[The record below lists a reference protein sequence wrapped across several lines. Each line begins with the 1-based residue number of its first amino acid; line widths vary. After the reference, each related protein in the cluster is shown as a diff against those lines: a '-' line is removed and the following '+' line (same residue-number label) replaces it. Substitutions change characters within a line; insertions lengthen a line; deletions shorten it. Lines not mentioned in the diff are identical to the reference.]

1 MNLPNLLSLS
11 RVAFLFVIAILLY
24 APFKG
29 AATLAFVLYIIA
41 ALTDWADGWVARR
54 FNMIT
59 DFGKLMDAL
68 ADKVLNVGIFVVLV
82 TIPDLLGVWA
92 VFMVLIILT
101 REFLITGLRQ
111 VAAVRGVVLAAEKS
125 GKVKTVFQIVSAGF
139 LMAAL
144 FLHADFGAS
153 TAVSETFRWIGI
165 ILLVVATLMTLQSGY
180 MYLSKYWHLLADE
193 PSSAKGKGKK

>member
-1 MNLPNLLSLS
+1 M
-11 RVAFLFVIAILLY
+11 
-24 APFKG
+24 KG
-29 AATLAFVLYIIA
+29 AATFAFVLYIIA

-92 VFMVLIILT
+92 VFLVLIILA

-111 VAAVRGVVLAAEKS
+111 VAAVRGVVLAAENS
-125 GKVKTVFQIVSAGF
+125 GKIKTVFQIISAAMLIF
-139 LMAAL
+139 AMAL
-144 FLHADFGAS
+144 KADFNAA
-153 TAVSETFRWIGI
+153 TWFWETFRWGGI
-165 ILLVVATLMTLQSGY
+165 VLLVVATGLTIQSGH
-180 MYLSKYWHLLADE
+180 MYLTKYWHLLVDK
-193 PSSAKGKGKK
+193 PSGKAGPKQ

>member
-1 MNLPNLLSLS
+1 MIALLLFIPIKGADT
-11 RVAFLFVIAILLY
+11 VAFI
-24 APFKG
+24 
-29 AATLAFVLYIIA
+29 LYIIA

-82 TIPDLLGVWA
+82 TIPGLLGPWSL
-92 VFMVLIILT
+92 FLVLVILS

-125 GKVKTVFQIVSAGF
+125 GKIKTVFQIISAS
-139 LMAAL
+139 LLIASL
-144 FLHADFGAS
+144 SLRVDFGAP
-153 TAVSETFRWIGI
+153 TWLWETFRWSGI
-165 ILLVVATLMTLQSGY
+165 LLLVVATGMTIQSGY
-180 MYLSKYWHLLADE
+180 MYLSKYWHLLTDKKAT
-193 PSSAKGKGKK
+193 KGGGKQ